1 MEMKASIHLSVNGRN
16 MTARQIEI
24 LEEVRRAGSKTAAAN
39 RLKISVPVVHR
50 YIAGLE
56 RTLNIKLIAS
66 TPTGTKL
73 TEEGLRILE
82 VAEFLQLRCRLDRPF
97 TISCSPVTEDLL
109 MSALSSVKIKAN
121 LVISDDSGNLR
132 ALKEG
137 LTDIIILDDPEFLF
151 TAEEFEWAEI
161 GNMDMVHVDKGP
173 SYIRYKYGAQR
184 IAYAYL
190 DAIGGDYSVDAE
202 TYLLSDLLS
211 SGKSFFV
218 DEMLLIRKG
227 IRIKSDTDKRLLRHT
242 INAVFRRE
250 TPQIVKLLRAIQSK
264 QIQ

>member
-1 MEMKASIHLSVNGRN
+1 MEIKASVHLSVNGRN
-16 MTARQIEI
+16 VTARQIEI
-24 LEEVRRAGSKTAAAN
+24 LEEIRRAGSKTAAAN
-39 RLKISVPVVHR
+39 KLGISVPVVHR

-56 RTLNIKLIAS
+56 ESLDIKIISS

-82 VAEFLQLRCRLDRPF
+82 VGEFLKLRCRLDRPF
-97 TISCSPVTEDLL
+97 TVSCSPVTEDLL
-109 MSALSSVKIKAN
+109 MSALSSAKMKAN
-121 LVISDDSGNLR
+121 LIITDDISNLR

-137 LTDIIILDDPEFLF
+137 LTDIIILDDPELLF
-151 TAEEFEWAEI
+151 TAEEFEWAEV

-190 DAIGGDYSVDAE
+190 DAIGETYSVDAE
-202 TYLLSDLLS
+202 TYLLSDLIS

-227 IRIKSDTDKRLLRHT
+227 IRIKSDTDKRFLRHT

-250 TPQIVKLLRAIQSK
+250 TPQIARLLRTVQSK